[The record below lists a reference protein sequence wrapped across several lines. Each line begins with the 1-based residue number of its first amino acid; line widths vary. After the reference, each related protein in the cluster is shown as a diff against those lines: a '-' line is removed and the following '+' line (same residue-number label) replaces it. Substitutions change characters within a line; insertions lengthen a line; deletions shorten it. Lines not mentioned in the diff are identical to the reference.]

1 MKVRLITVSSITNGG
16 KEVPALRLSGVWLA
30 KMGFNL
36 GKKVIVREQPGQLTI
51 QLVSLE
57 GGASCE

>member
-1 MKVRLITVSSITNGG
+1 MRVRLLTVSATNANG
-16 KEVPALRLSGVWLA
+16 KEVPALRLSGDWLA
-30 KMGFNL
+30 KQGFNL